1 MITIKKKI
9 KKTLKNR
16 PFLFF
21 IAKTILNILN
31 LKKNNLFNVSMVT
44 YENHWFHPGVTFA
57 IHDSALKINKTT
69 NGLWILK

>member
-1 MITIKKKI
+1 MLVGDDYEYSYEELCNIDKKKE
-9 KKTLKNR
+9 K
-16 PFLFF
+16 
-21 IAKTILNILN
+21 ILLN
-31 LKKNNLFNVSMVT
+31 LKKNNLFNDSMVN